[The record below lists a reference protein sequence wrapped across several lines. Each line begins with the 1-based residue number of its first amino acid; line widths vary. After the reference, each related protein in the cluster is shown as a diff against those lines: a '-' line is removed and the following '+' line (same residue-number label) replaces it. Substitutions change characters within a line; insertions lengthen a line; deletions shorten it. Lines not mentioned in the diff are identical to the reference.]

1 MRNVYWTS
9 NEKVENYFK
18 LKNINSHSGLLYWD
32 ETVKFPIINS
42 VGSFF
47 KEGNRDKKIWWRN
60 NKKTNRK
67 SF

>member
-47 KEGNRDKKIWWRN
+47 KEGNRDKKKFDEETI
-60 NKKTNRK
+60 KKLI
-67 SF
+67 